1 MSKNDFIIVG
11 LGNPGREYDRTRHN
25 IGFYM
30 VDELARR
37 FGFELSLNKWDA
49 LYSRINLWGHKI
61 CFVKPQT
68 YMNLSGRAVS
78 RLAGFYKIPS
88 QRILVIHDDI
98 DMGCGRLKLVSGGGA
113 GGHNGIRSL
122 IQSLGTRD
130 FYRFKFGV
138 GRPGQSDVSEKMAVD
153 KFVLAP
159 FTHREKSIVEDRVD
173 SVERGVELFV
183 QGDIAAA
190 MNLINKIK

>member
-1 MSKNDFIIVG
+1 MSENDFIIAG
-11 LGNPGREYDRTRHN
+11 LGNPGRKYDGTRHN

-30 VDELARR
+30 VDQLARQ
-37 FGFELSLNKWDA
+37 FDFQLSLNKLDA
-49 LYSRINLWGHKI
+49 HYRRVNLWDHKI

-78 RLAGFYKIPS
+78 RFARFYKIS
-88 QRILVIHDDI
+88 SHRILVIYDDI

-130 FYRFKFGV
+130 FYRLKFGV
-138 GRPGQSDVSEKMAVD
+138 GRPGQSGISEKMAVD

-159 FTHREKSIVEDRVD
+159 FTDKEKIIIEDRIE

-190 MNLINKIK
+190 MNLINTIK